1 MNTDYNILKYK
12 KVINEK
18 DQEIKDSQKKIKI
31 LIKQVN
37 EKNEH
42 IKNLESILKSKNN
55 NNNSS
60 NYAFLNSNEIP
71 ILNYKNNKYYF
82 FSKNES
88 IKSNA
93 DYRNLFKSYEK
104 LKKEHEELKKENDIL
119 YNNINCLTLEKND
132 VNKLLEQKMQEIK
145 KLQNDKGIDRE
156 KKEMEQ
162 QIKKLKEI
170 NDKLLNEINYKENKN
185 ETITLEINEL
195 KENNLPENESE
206 EKEQLLIIIKNLE
219 NDKKNLE
226 NKLKNLEL
234 ELNEIKKINN
244 NKEDKEDEEINKDKN
259 ENIIKQ
265 LNEKINIQ
273 KNENE
278 DLSKK
283 LREKE
288 LNYLTKITKL
298 QETINKIKNNFIF
311 LEEKNEI
318 IFSLINKEK
327 EISNIENNKEI

>member
-12 KVINEK
+12 KAINEK

-37 EKNEH
+37 EKNNH
-42 IKNLESILKSKNN
+42 IKNLETILKSKNN
-55 NNNSS
+55 VNNSS
-60 NYAFLNSNEIP
+60 NYVLLNSNEIP
-71 ILNYKNNKYYF
+71 ILNSKNNNYYF

-88 IKSNA
+88 IKSNE

-104 LKKEHEELKKENDIL
+104 LKIEHEELKKENDIL

-132 VNKLLEQKMQEIK
+132 ANKLLEQKTQEIK

-156 KKEMEQ
+156 KKKMEQ

-170 NDKLLNEINYKENKN
+170 NDKLLNEINFKENKN
-185 ETITLEINEL
+185 ETINLEINEL
-195 KENNLPENESE
+195 KQNNLRENESK

-234 ELNEIKKINN
+234 QLNEIKIINN
-244 NKEDKEDEEINKDKN
+244 NKEEKEDEEINKDKN
-259 ENIIKQ
+259 DNIIMQ

-278 DLSKK
+278 DISKK

-288 LNYLTKITKL
+288 LNYLTKITNL

-318 IFSLINKEK
+318 TFSLINKEK
-327 EISNIENNKEI
+327 EIFNIENNKEI